1 MSGKPTK
8 RLTLRAWARLLFRQP
23 PRRLYQQPSVYLSSG
38 WMEIEHFRRV
48 LVYDES
54 KLCLELANGQF
65 TVYGDGMRIRTLGAH
80 RITLQGRFLR
90 TELSDG

>member
-8 RLTLRAWARLLFRQP
+8 RLSLGAWARLLFRQP
-23 PRRLYQQPSVYLSSG
+23 PRRLYQQPSVYLSGS
-38 WMEIEHFRRV
+38 WMDIENFRRI
-48 LVYDES
+48 LIYDES
-54 KLCLELANGQF
+54 KLCLELAKGQF